1 VNSPNDDSVVVE
13 GVHAAGES
21 DVDAAVEAASKAY
34 KSWRMTSSAVKAKY
48 MMKMAELVER
58 DTEKL
63 AKFETMCMG
72 QPISVARKFTAAS
85 VAYWRYYAG
94 WTDKL
99 EGESFPE
106 DGDGKVKITQY
117 MPYGVCAGI
126 GEFSRA
132 VLTCRT

>member
-1 VNSPNDDSVVVE
+1 MNSPNDDSVVVE
-13 GVHAAGES
+13 GVHAAGEA

-34 KSWRMTSSAVKAKY
+34 KSWRTTSSAEKAKY

-58 DTEKL
+58 DTDKL
-63 AKFETMCMG
+63 AKLETLCMG
-72 QPISVARKFTAAS
+72 QPITVARKFTGAS

-94 WTDKL
+94 WCDKL

-126 GEFSRA
+126 GGSGIYVFWYSS
-132 VLTCRT
+132 